1 MLIAHLFYN
10 YVKNSVIDLNNVDII
25 YLFNHSNV
33 SASYYVFLK
42 RESWKKQAYKNN
54 EKMCLWEKW
63 IRGYLKIYNNVGILV
78 KSKINSIDVSNPE
91 TIGIYNQ
98 YSEW

>member
-42 RESWKKQAYKNN
+42 RESWKSKLIKIMRRCVRERN
-54 EKMCLWEKW
+54 E
-63 IRGYLKIYNNVGILV
+63 
-78 KSKINSIDVSNPE
+78 PE
-91 TIGIYNQ
+91 VTWKYTIMWGF
-98 YSEW
+98 

>member
-1 MLIAHLFYN
+1 MLIAHLFCN

-42 RESWKKQAYKNN
+42 RESWKSKLIKIMRRRVSERN
-54 EKMCLWEKW
+54 E
-63 IRGYLKIYNNVGILV
+63 
-78 KSKINSIDVSNPE
+78 
-91 TIGIYNQ
+91 
-98 YSEW
+98 SEVTWKYTVMWGF

>member
-42 RESWKKQAYKNN
+42 RESWKSKLIKIMRRRVSERN
-54 EKMCLWEKW
+54 E
-63 IRGYLKIYNNVGILV
+63 
-78 KSKINSIDVSNPE
+78 
-91 TIGIYNQ
+91 
-98 YSEW
+98 SEVTWKYTVMWGF

>member
-1 MLIAHLFYN
+1 MLIAHLFCN

-42 RESWKKQAYKNN
+42 RES
-54 EKMCLWEKW
+54 
-63 IRGYLKIYNNVGILV
+63 
-78 KSKINSIDVSNPE
+78 
-91 TIGIYNQ
+91 
-98 YSEW
+98 

>member
-42 RESWKKQAYKNN
+42 RESWKSKLIKIMRRCVRERN
-54 EKMCLWEKW
+54 ESEVTWK
-63 IRGYLKIYNNVGILV
+63 Y
-78 KSKINSIDVSNPE
+78 
-91 TIGIYNQ
+91 TIMWGF
-98 YSEW
+98 

>member
-1 MLIAHLFYN
+1 MLIAHLFCN

-42 RESWKKQAYKNN
+42 RESWKSKLIKIMRRRVSERNESEVTWKYKV
-54 EKMCLWEKW
+54 MW
-63 IRGYLKIYNNVGILV
+63 GF
-78 KSKINSIDVSNPE
+78 
-91 TIGIYNQ
+91 
-98 YSEW
+98 